1 MAELDAHLT
10 ASTFLQGET
19 MSASDL
25 VVAAAAYDIFT
36 LVVTQGEASAATP
49 AARRWFETVM
59 ATSPLA
65 AAADCARLRRGG
77 APREGGQI
85 DVCPRAAEISA
96 MADLSVALNAGQ
108 RKKASQRDAEKDK
121 KEAAAAAAGTSA
133 AASSADAAAPVA
145 VASVAATATQPS
157 SNTADPIGRDASIAK
172 ALAAIE
178 AAGLPASSYALH
190 THTPAMN
197 MEDLRAVSGHA
208 GALCKNLFLK
218 VRPETTL
225 SLS

>member
-19 MSASDL
+19 MSAADL
-25 VVAAAAYDIFT
+25 VVAAAAYDVFT
-36 LVVTQGEASAATP
+36 LVVTQGEASVGSP

-77 APREGGQI
+77 AAREGGQI
-85 DVCPRAAEISA
+85 DVRPRAAEISA

-121 KEAAAAAAGTSA
+121 KEAAAAAGAPAAAA
-133 AASSADAAAPVA
+133 AASSAEPSPVA
-145 VASVAATATQPS
+145 VAAVAATATQPS
-157 SNTADPIGRDASIAK
+157 SNTAEPIGRDASIAK
-172 ALAAIE
+172 ALAAME
-178 AAGLPASSYALH
+178 AAGLPASTYALH

-218 VRPETTL
+218 VRHPVLT
-225 SLS
+225 